1 MNNSCS
7 GHSYLYDVFFCCLTY
22 WEPVFLLKQKKVAR
36 GRTTRGISGYYM
48 KGFLGRICWWFTF
61 GKISRNYFG
70 NVSKKLKGS

>member
-48 KGFLGRICWWFTF
+48 KGFLGRI
-61 GKISRNYFG
+61 Y
-70 NVSKKLKGS
+70 